1 MEKYYTDIVFSGSGG
16 QGVMLIGNALSLA
29 ALDRGY
35 LVTYMPSYGVEMRGG
50 AANCT
55 VVISTEEIGSP
66 VIGFPEILVAFNRDS
81 FERFKTR
88 VKPGGTVIVNSTLVP
103 DYCVERKEIKVLPLA
118 LNALA
123 QEIGDERL
131 MNIIGLGALVERIA
145 VVGTGDIEK
154 VFPKVLGRNFEKYRD
169 LYLKALSVGAE
180 EVRKIK

>member
-1 MEKYYTDIVFSGSGG
+1 
-16 QGVMLIGNALSLA
+16 
-29 ALDRGY
+29 
-35 LVTYMPSYGVEMRGG
+35 MRGG

-81 FERFKTR
+81 FERFISR

-103 DYCVERKEIKVLPLA
+103 DYRVERKETRVLPVA

-131 MNIIGLGALVERIA
+131 MNIVGLGALVEWIS
-145 VVGTGDIEK
+145 VVEAGDIER
-154 VFPKVLGRNFEKYRD
+154 VFPRVLGKNFEKYRD

-180 EVRKIK
+180 EARKMK